1 MRKRFNRVAVA
12 SSSCYSSSKK
22 AHVAY
27 LEEQHTINS
36 TALLAI
42 ASRPVEVNELHI
54 FESNL
59 VAQIA
64 AYKERKAV

>member
-1 MRKRFNRVAVA
+1 MRKKFNRVAVA
-12 SSSCYSSSKK
+12 SSSCYLSSKK
-22 AHVAY
+22 AHIAY
-27 LEEQHTINS
+27 LEEQHKINS

-59 VAQIA
+59 RQQIA
-64 AYKERKAV
+64 AYKKRKAI